1 MLKTNTMDCS
11 SMTLQGR
18 QCKNKAKDS
27 DLCRV
32 HSKLIGGWQS
42 VPKSNPALW
51 HKGASRR
58 KQRDLAPLRRAL
70 DLCTHSVVCG
80 PFPCPFPLT
89 RLQDCNAHGPCA
101 VRGLCKCQP
110 QTALQ
115 VTAQARY
122 RQDRIEAVRTV
133 DSH

>member
-1 MLKTNTMDCS
+1 MFPIERAAQIVWAWRGAREK
-11 SMTLQGR
+11 
-18 QCKNKAKDS
+18 
-27 DLCRV
+27 V
-32 HSKLIGGWQS
+32 WQIRFHF
-42 VPKSNPALW
+42 PKKGTGEPANAVSY
-51 HKGASRR
+51 KGASRR

-70 DLCTHSVVCG
+70 DLCTYSVVCG

-122 RQDRIEAVRTV
+122 RQDRIEALRTV
-133 DSH
+133 DSHSRVSLA